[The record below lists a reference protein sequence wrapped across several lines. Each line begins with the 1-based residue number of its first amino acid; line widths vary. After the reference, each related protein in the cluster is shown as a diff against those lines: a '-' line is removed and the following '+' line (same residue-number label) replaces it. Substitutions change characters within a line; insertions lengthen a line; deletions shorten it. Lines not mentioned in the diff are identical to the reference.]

1 MSRDLLGFVTML
13 SDEIKNLGFRL
24 GKTGPIDKKVERQMK
39 QDLLA
44 KFKSQAEELLDNL
57 KYEEAVVCLIAF

>member
-1 MSRDLLGFVTML
+1 ML

-39 QDLLA
+39 EDLLA
-44 KFKSQAEELLDNL
+44 RFKTQAEECL
-57 KYEEAVVCLIAF
+57 EA

>member
-1 MSRDLLGFVTML
+1 MSRELVGFVAML